1 MKCPVA
7 IVGMA
12 CRYPDAD
19 GPGELWRT
27 VLAGRRAFRRIPPER
42 LRTADYAPGVAA
54 DGDGIDAERAA
65 VLEGWTFDREAFRVP
80 GGAFRAADLTH
91 WLALDVA
98 AAALR
103 DAGLADGE
111 GLDRDRVG
119 VVIGNSLTGE
129 FSRTGLLRLR
139 WPYVRRTVDTVLG
152 RHGLADGERR
162 ELLRELEEL
171 YKSPFPVPGDESL
184 AGGLA
189 NTISGRICNH
199 FGFHGAGYT
208 VDAACA
214 SSLVSVVTACTSL
227 AAGDLDL
234 ALAGGVD
241 LSLDPFELVG
251 FSRLGALARGPM
263 RVYDRN
269 PTGFL
274 PGEGCGVLVLARAED
289 ARRLGLRAYA
299 LIEGWGLSSDGR
311 GGLTRPERAGQA
323 LALRR
328 AYERAGFAPATA
340 GLIEG
345 HGTGTA
351 VGDEV
356 ELAVLAQ
363 ALGTDASPSAALGSV
378 KANIGHTKA
387 AAGAAGLIKAALAVH
402 HGVLPP
408 TTGCED
414 PHPLLTAPLR
424 TLDEPEDWPGRARPR
439 RASVNSVGFGGVNA
453 HVVLEAADTA
463 RHPYTYPRPHVP
475 APGWEVFPVGGDDT
489 GEVAGRLLRLAETA
503 ESLSDAELTDAAA
516 ALAAACP
523 ARGRRVRVAVAA
535 SSPGELAGRLRSAAR
550 SLGRRPGEGFHGDA
564 AAGVFTGV
572 GPTARLGLLFPGQG
586 SAGGRVDTGAL
597 GRIVATG
604 DLLAEVPEG
613 QGTTDT
619 SVVQPAVVA
628 ASLAGLRYLDRL
640 GVRARAALGHSLGE
654 LTALTWAGALP
665 PAAAVRLARARG
677 ELMARYAEDGG
688 GMLAVAAPVETA
700 KALLAGTDAVIA
712 AVNGPGRLT
721 VAGPA
726 PSLALV
732 RAEARRRG
740 VAVVA
745 LAVSHAFHSA
755 AMRPA
760 LPELAKRF
768 AETGFDRPSGT
779 VVSSVTAAVLPP
791 DTDLAALLTE
801 QVTAP
806 VRFGDAVRELARHAD
821 VFVELG
827 AGATVSALAR
837 DNTTAPVLSLDVTG
851 GAGALAAT
859 TAALFAACGADVRP
873 WTAGRFHRR
882 LDLDRPRV
890 FLANPCEALP
900 DPGPSPRGRYAASPR
915 GGLRPRAPGAREPE
929 AAPGAAD
936 APRARRGREAVWSA
950 LADAGAPL
958 PCVGAAAADGGA
970 TAWPAR
976 GDVVWPTPGEGGALP
991 PRAGSAQACEPA
1003 ADGAAAP
1010 AGAVPRPS
1018 GDLGMPPSGSGFPP
1032 PEPGT
1037 PVDSAAA
1044 PLGGPGA
1051 EPPAAGGGGPL
1062 TTVRTL
1068 LSAALELPPDAIRDD
1083 DLLLS
1088 DLHVNSLRLAQIAA
1102 DAARV
1107 LGREAPVDTGA
1118 LVTASVAGLAAHIAA
1133 LPASRGEDG
1142 APVEGV
1148 APWVRAFTHRLVPCP
1163 ATVPGRR
1170 TTHTWTHRVP
1180 DDHPLADAIR
1190 AAFPAGDGADAVPA
1204 TVVALP
1210 PGPTPE
1216 ECVAA
1221 LHAAAAADGPVLLLH
1236 HRAVGDVIAR
1246 SVAAERPGKPC
1257 LVVDVPPHPDGIRQA
1272 AAEAAARGISGY
1284 AETVLDDTGRPHA
1297 PVTELRPLP
1306 PPDAAAIPLGPGDVC
1321 LVTGGAK
1328 GIGAESALAL
1338 ARATG
1343 ARLALLGRGSPGDDA
1358 EVATWLR
1365 RFADEKVTALYL
1377 TADVTD
1383 PAAVRRRVAEAE
1395 ARLGPVTAVLHCA
1408 GRNEPGRLEAVT
1420 PERLRAACAPKRAGL
1435 DAVLAAVDTG
1445 RLRLLVAFGSV
1456 IARIGLPGEAD
1467 YALANDLMR
1476 RRVEEL
1482 GEALPDCIC
1491 LTVEWSQW
1499 EGAGMAQR
1507 LGAVE
1512 TLRRQG
1518 VAPIPVADG
1527 TRILLSLLGTPDLPP
1542 SVLVAGRLPRAGTL
1556 RYADES
1562 LPLLR
1567 FLERP
1572 LVHQPG
1578 VEVVA
1583 DARVGLGGD
1592 PYLADHALDGV
1603 PLLPAVVGLEAMAQA
1618 AAAVTGHDTVLT
1630 VSEAAFE
1637 RPVTVPPDGSRTVRV
1652 AALRHDDGTVVAVV
1666 RSDETGFSADHF
1678 RAVYRTGEAAAGPPA
1693 APGRADAARSPH
1705 YGELFFHG
1713 PRFRR
1718 LVRYRRLS
1726 GRRCV
1731 AEVAAGGAG
1740 EWFSGFHSPRLLL
1753 GDAALRDAYVHVL
1766 QGCVPHRRVLPVGVD
1781 AVRFHGPAPGEGVVV
1796 VHAHETAHDAD
1807 GYRYDVRVEDA
1818 AGTVLETWHGLRLK
1832 DVGPLPRPA
1841 GAPWPAELLGPYL
1854 TRSLDR
1860 LLPEA
1865 HVDLT
1870 DLAAGATADG
1880 PDAVADAFADGFR
1893 GVAHLGDRA
1902 LVAVAGRPVAVD
1914 WAPVPGALPER
1925 WRDLLGPRAA
1935 AVAEEADRAT
1945 GGEPGHGYAR
1955 LLTCRQ
1961 ALLALGT
1968 RPDAPLRVERVTA
1981 DGWVLL
1987 RAGDLAVATVVVRV
2001 AGLPSPV
2008 AVAVGSAPP
2017 ARVPRSVR
2025 ARVAG
2030 GRG

>member
-19 GPGELWRT
+19 GPDELWRT

-42 LRTADYAPGVAA
+42 LRIADYAPGASVA
-54 DGDGIDAERAA
+54 GDDIVAERAA
-65 VLEGWTFDREAFRVP
+65 VLEGWTFDRQVFRVP

-103 DAGLADGE
+103 DAGLSEGE
-111 GLDRDRVG
+111 GLDPDRVG

-152 RHGLADGERR
+152 RRGLAEGERR
-162 ELLRELEEL
+162 ELLGELEEL

-214 SSLVSVVTACTSL
+214 SSLVSVVTACTAL

-289 ARRLGLRAYA
+289 AQRLGLRAYA
-299 LIEGWGLSSDGR
+299 VVEGWGLSSDGH
-311 GGLTRPERAGQA
+311 GGLTRPERTGQA

-356 ELAVLAQ
+356 ELAVLGA
-363 ALGTDASPSAALGSV
+363 ALGSEGGPPVALGSV

-408 TTGCED
+408 TTGCDD
-414 PHPLLTAPLR
+414 PHPLLTGPLR
-424 TLDEPEDWPGRARPR
+424 TLGEPEDWPGRAVPR

-453 HVVLEAADTA
+453 HVVLESADA
-463 RHPYTYPRPHVP
+463 RRHPYAYPRPYVP
-475 APGWEVFPVGGDDT
+475 APGWDVFPVGGDDP
-489 GEVAGRLLRLAETA
+489 GEVAGRLVRLAGTA
-503 ESLSDAELTDAAA
+503 ESLSEAELTDLCVE
-516 ALAAACP
+516 LAASADGKG
-523 ARGRRVRVAVAA
+523 AAVRVAVTA
-535 SSPGELAGRLRSAAR
+535 SSPGELAERLRAAAG
-550 SLGRRPGEGFHGDA
+550 SLGGRPGFHGDA

-572 GPTARLGLLFPGQG
+572 GPMARLGLLFPGQG
-586 SAGGRVDTGAL
+586 AAGGRVGPL
-597 GRIVATG
+597 GRMVGVG

-613 QGTTDT
+613 RGGDVDT
-619 SVVQPAVVA
+619 AVVQPAVVA

-677 ELMARYAEDGG
+677 DLMARYAEGGG
-688 GMLAVAAPVETA
+688 GMLAVAAPVATA
-700 KALLAGTDAVIA
+700 ESLLAGTDAVIA
-712 AVNGPGRLT
+712 AVNGPDRLT
-721 VAGPA
+721 VAGPV

-745 LAVSHAFHSA
+745 LTVSHAFHSA

-760 LPELAKRF
+760 LPELEKCFIEA
-768 AETGFDRPSGT
+768 GFGRLSGT
-779 VVSSVTAAVLPP
+779 VVSSVTAAVLGP
-791 DTDLAALLTE
+791 DTDVAALLTE

-806 VRFGDAVRELARHAD
+806 VRFGEAVGELARHVD
-821 VFVELG
+821 VLMEVG
-827 AGATVSALAR
+827 AGTTVSAPAR
-837 DNTTAPVLSLDVTG
+837 DNTTAPVLTLDVTG
-851 GAGALAAT
+851 GVGALAAT
-859 TAALFAACGADVRP
+859 TAALYAACGADVRA
-873 WTAGRFHRR
+873 WTAGRFHRP
-882 LDLDRPRV
+882 LDLSRPRV
-890 FLANPCEALP
+890 FLSNPCEVDFP
-900 DPGPSPRGRYAASPR
+900 DPAPSPSPPGASPR
-915 GGLRPRAPGAREPE
+915 PPEAPPRPGRGGARGGASARGDADGSPLPLAG
-929 AAPGAAD
+929 AAPGAAS
-936 APRARRGREAVWSA
+936 APG
-950 LADAGAPL
+950 L
-958 PCVGAAAADGGA
+958 
-970 TAWPAR
+970 
-976 GDVVWPTPGEGGALP
+976 
-991 PRAGSAQACEPA
+991 
-1003 ADGAAAP
+1003 
-1010 AGAVPRPS
+1010 
-1018 GDLGMPPSGSGFPP
+1018 PPSGSGVLP
-1032 PEPGT
+1032 PEPTTPAESAGGAAGT
-1037 PVDSAAA
+1037 EVV
-1044 PLGGPGA
+1044 GGPGA
-1051 EPPAAGGGGPL
+1051 ESPAARGGGPL
-1062 TTVRTL
+1062 TTIRTL
-1068 LSAALELPPDAIRDD
+1068 IATALELPADAIRDD

-1102 DAARV
+1102 DAARA

-1133 LPASRGEDG
+1133 LPASRGEGEGDV
-1142 APVEGV
+1142 PVEGV
-1148 APWVRAFTHRLVPCP
+1148 APWVRAFTHRLVPRP
-1163 ATVPGRR
+1163 ATANGRATR
-1170 TTHTWTHRVP
+1170 AHTWTRLVP
-1180 DDHPLADAIR
+1180 DDHPLADAIH
-1190 AAFPAGDGADAVPA
+1190 AAFPTTDDADAAPA
-1204 TVVALP
+1204 TLVALP

-1221 LHAAAAADGPVLLLH
+1221 LHAAAANAEAPLLLLH
-1236 HRAVGDVIAR
+1236 HRAVGDVVAR
-1246 SVAAERPGKPC
+1246 SVAAERPGLSC
-1257 LVVDVPPHPDGIRQA
+1257 LVVDAPPHPDGIRQA
-1272 AAEAAARGISGY
+1272 ADEAVARGIAGY
-1284 AETVLDDTGRPHA
+1284 AEIVLDDTGRPHA
-1297 PVTELRPLP
+1297 PVTEHRPLP
-1306 PPDAAAIPLGPGDVC
+1306 EPDVAAIPLGPGDVC

-1343 ARLALLGRGSPGDDA
+1343 ARLVLLGRSAPGDDA
-1358 EVATWLR
+1358 EVDTWLR
-1365 RFADEKVTALYL
+1365 RFDDEKVTALYV

-1408 GRNEPGRLEAVT
+1408 GRNEPGRLETVT
-1420 PERLRAACAPKRAGL
+1420 TDRLRAACAPKRDGL
-1435 DAVLAAVDTG
+1435 DAVLAAVDTR

-1476 RRVEEL
+1476 RRVDEL
-1482 GEALPDCIC
+1482 AQALRHCRC

-1527 TRILLSLLGTPDLPP
+1527 TRILLSLLGAPDLP
-1542 SVLVAGRLPRAGTL
+1542 STVLVAGRLPRAETL
-1556 RYADES
+1556 RHADES

-1583 DARVGLGGD
+1583 DSRVGLGGD

-1618 AAAVTGHDTVLT
+1618 AAAVTGHDGVLT
-1630 VSEAAFE
+1630 VTEAAFE

-1678 RAVYRTGEAAAGPPA
+1678 RAVYRTGGESARAPVA
-1693 APGRADAARSPH
+1693 APAPAPAARSPH

-1718 LVRYRRLS
+1718 VVRYRRLS
-1726 GRRCV
+1726 GRHCV

-1781 AVRFHGPAPGEGVVV
+1781 AVRFHGPAPGEGTVI
-1796 VHAHETAHDAD
+1796 VHAHETARDAD
-1807 GYRYDVRVEDA
+1807 GYRYDLRVESE
-1818 AGTVLETWHGLRLK
+1818 AGTTLETWHGLRLK

-1841 GAPWPAELLGPYL
+1841 DAPWPAELLGPYL
-1854 TRSLDR
+1854 TRVLDG

-1865 HVDLT
+1865 RA
-1870 DLAAGATADG
+1870 DLAAGPTADG
-1880 PDAVADAFADGFR
+1880 LLPGTDGFR
-1893 GVAHLGDRA
+1893 RAAHLGDRVLA
-1902 LVAVAGRPVAVD
+1902 AVAGRPVAVD
-1914 WAPVPGALPER
+1914 WAPVPDAPPER
-1925 WRDLLGPRAA
+1925 WRSLLGPRAA

-1961 ALLALGT
+1961 VMLALGA
-1968 RPDAPLRVERVTA
+1968 RPDAPLRVERTAA

-1987 RAGDLAVATVVVRV
+1987 GAGDLAVATVVVRV

-2008 AVAVGSAPP
+2008 AVAVGSGPP
-2017 ARVPRSVR
+2017 VRVPRSVR
-2025 ARVAG
+2025 VGVAG
-2030 GRG
+2030 GRA

>member
-19 GPGELWRT
+19 GPDELWRT

-42 LRTADYAPGVAA
+42 LRIADYAPGVSVA
-54 DGDGIDAERAA
+54 GDDIVAERAA
-65 VLEGWTFDREAFRVP
+65 VLEGWTFDRQAFRVP

-103 DAGLADGE
+103 DAGLAEGE

-139 WPYVRRTVDTVLG
+139 WPYVRRTVETVLG
-152 RHGLADGERR
+152 RRGLAEGERR
-162 ELLRELEEL
+162 ELLGELEEL

-214 SSLVSVVTACTSL
+214 SSLVSVVTACTAL

-299 LIEGWGLSSDGR
+299 VVEGWGLSSDGH
-311 GGLTRPERAGQA
+311 GGLTRPERTGQA

-356 ELAVLAQ
+356 ELAVLGA
-363 ALGTDASPSAALGSV
+363 ALGSEGGPPVALGSV

-408 TTGCED
+408 TTGCDD
-414 PHPLLTAPLR
+414 PHPLLTGPLR
-424 TLDEPEDWPGRARPR
+424 TLGEPEDWRPGRAVPR

-453 HVVLEAADTA
+453 HVVLESADSR
-463 RHPYTYPRPHVP
+463 RHPYAYPRPYAP
-475 APGWEVFPVGGDDT
+475 APGWEVFPVGGDDA
-489 GEVAGRLLRLAETA
+489 GEVAGRLLRLAGTA
-503 ESLSDAELTDAAA
+503 ESLSEAELTDTAVE
-516 ALAAACP
+516 LAASADGKG
-523 ARGRRVRVAVAA
+523 AAVRVAVTA
-535 SSPGELAGRLRSAAR
+535 SSPGELAERLRAAAG
-550 SLGRRPGEGFHGDA
+550 SLGGRPGFHGDA

-572 GPTARLGLLFPGQG
+572 GPTVRLGLLFPGQG
-586 SAGGRVDTGAL
+586 TAGGRVGPL
-597 GRIVATG
+597 GRMVGVG
-604 DLLAEVPEG
+604 DLLAEVPEARG
-613 QGTTDT
+613 GDVDT
-619 SVVQPAVVA
+619 AVVQPAVVA

-677 ELMARYAEDGG
+677 DLMARYAESGG
-688 GMLAVAAPVETA
+688 GMLAVAAPVATA
-700 KALLAGTDAVIA
+700 ESLLAGTDAVIA
-712 AVNGPGRLT
+712 AVNGPDRLT
-721 VAGPA
+721 VAGPM

-760 LPELAKRF
+760 LPELEKRF
-768 AETGFDRPSGT
+768 REAGFGRLSGT
-779 VVSSVTAAVLPP
+779 VVSSVTAAVLGPE
-791 DTDLAALLTE
+791 TDVAALLTE

-806 VRFGDAVRELARHAD
+806 VRFGEAVGELARHVD
-821 VFVELG
+821 VLMEVG
-827 AGATVSALAR
+827 AGTTVSALAR
-837 DNTTAPVLSLDVTG
+837 DNTTAPVLTLDVTG
-851 GAGALAAT
+851 GVGALAAT
-859 TAALFAACGADVRP
+859 TAALYAACGADVRP
-873 WTAGRFHRR
+873 WTAGRFHRP
-882 LDLDRPRV
+882 LDLSRPRV
-890 FLANPCEALP
+890 FLSNPCEVVLP
-900 DPGPSPRGRYAASPR
+900 DPAPSPFPPGTSSW
-915 GGLRPRAPGAREPE
+915 APGAPQRPGRGGADGSPLAG
-929 AAPGAAD
+929 AAPGAASAPPARPGGGD
-936 APRARRGREAVWSA
+936 A
-950 LADAGAPL
+950 
-958 PCVGAAAADGGA
+958 
-970 TAWPAR
+970 AWPA
-976 GDVVWPTPGEGGALP
+976 
-991 PRAGSAQACEPA
+991 
-1003 ADGAAAP
+1003 
-1010 AGAVPRPS
+1010 AGASPRS
-1018 GDLGMPPSGSGFPP
+1018 FGETGLPPSGSGALPP
-1032 PEPGT
+1032 APVTPAGSAGGAAGT
-1037 PVDSAAA
+1037 DAV
-1044 PLGGPGA
+1044 GGPGA
-1051 EPPAAGGGGPL
+1051 EPPAARGGGPL
-1062 TTVRTL
+1062 TTIRTL
-1068 LSAALELPPDAIRDD
+1068 IATALELPADAVRDD
-1083 DLLLS
+1083 DLLLA

-1102 DAARV
+1102 DAARA
-1107 LGREAPVDTGA
+1107 LGREAPVGTGA

-1133 LPASRGEDG
+1133 LPASRGEGEGDV
-1142 APVEGV
+1142 PVEGV
-1148 APWVRAFTHRLVPCP
+1148 APWVRAFTHRLVPRS
-1163 ATVPGRR
+1163 ATANGRA
-1170 TTHTWTHRVP
+1170 TKAYTWTRLVP
-1180 DDHPLADAIR
+1180 DDHPLADAIH
-1190 AAFPAGDGADAVPA
+1190 AAFPTTDDVDADADAVPA

-1210 PGPTPE
+1210 PDPTPE

-1221 LHAAAAADGPVLLLH
+1221 LHAAAAHAEAPLLLLH
-1236 HRAVGDVIAR
+1236 HHAVGDVVAR
-1246 SVAAERPGKPC
+1246 SVVAERPGLSC
-1257 LVVDVPPHPDGIRQA
+1257 LVVDAPPHPDGIRQA
-1272 AAEAAARGISGY
+1272 ADEAVARGIAGY
-1284 AETVLDDTGRPHA
+1284 AEIVLDDTGRPHA
-1297 PVTELRPLP
+1297 PVTEHRPLP
-1306 PPDAAAIPLGPGDVC
+1306 APDAAAIPLGPGDVC

-1343 ARLALLGRGSPGDDA
+1343 ACLVLLGRSAPGDDA
-1358 EVATWLR
+1358 EVDTWLR
-1365 RFADEKVTALYL
+1365 RFDDEKVTALYV

-1395 ARLGPVTAVLHCA
+1395 ARLGPVRAVLHCA
-1408 GRNEPGRLEAVT
+1408 GRNEPGRLESVT
-1420 PERLRAACAPKRAGL
+1420 PGRLRAACAPKRDGL
-1435 DAVLAAVDTG
+1435 DAVLAAVDTR

-1476 RRVEEL
+1476 RRVDEL
-1482 GEALPDCIC
+1482 AEALPHCRC

-1507 LGAVE
+1507 LGTVE

-1527 TRILLSLLGTPDLPP
+1527 TRILLSLLGAPDLP
-1542 SVLVAGRLPRAGTL
+1542 STVLVAGRLPRAETL
-1556 RYADES
+1556 RHADES

-1618 AAAVTGHDTVLT
+1618 AAAVTGHDGVLT
-1630 VSEAAFE
+1630 VTEAAFE

-1678 RAVYRTGEAAAGPPA
+1678 RAVYRTGGESAPAPVA
-1693 APGRADAARSPH
+1693 APAPAARSPH

-1718 LVRYRRLS
+1718 VVRYRRLS
-1726 GRRCV
+1726 GRHCV

-1781 AVRFHGPAPGEGVVV
+1781 AVRFHGPAPGEGTVI
-1796 VHAHETAHDAD
+1796 VHAHETARDAD
-1807 GYRYDVRVEDA
+1807 GYRYEVRVESE
-1818 AGTVLETWHGLRLK
+1818 AGAVLETWHGLRLK

-1854 TRSLDR
+1854 TRVLDD

-1865 HVDLT
+1865 RA
-1870 DLAAGATADG
+1870 DLAAGLTAENLFPG
-1880 PDAVADAFADGFR
+1880 TDGFR
-1893 GVAHLGDRA
+1893 RAAHLGDRV

-1914 WAPVPGALPER
+1914 WAPVPDAPPER
-1925 WRDLLGPRAA
+1925 WRSLLGPRAA

-1945 GGEPGHGYAR
+1945 GAPPGHGFAR

-1961 ALLALGT
+1961 TLLALGT
-1968 RPDAPLRVERVTA
+1968 RPDAPLRVERTAA

-2001 AGLPSPV
+2001 AGMPSPV
-2008 AVAVGSAPP
+2008 AVAVAGGPP
-2017 ARVPRSVR
+2017 VRVPRSVR
-2025 ARVAG
+2025 AGVAG
-2030 GRG
+2030 GRA